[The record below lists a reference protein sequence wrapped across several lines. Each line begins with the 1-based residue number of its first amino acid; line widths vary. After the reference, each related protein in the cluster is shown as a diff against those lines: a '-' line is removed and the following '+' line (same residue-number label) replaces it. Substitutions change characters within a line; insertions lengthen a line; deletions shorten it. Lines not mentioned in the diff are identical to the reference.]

1 MIKKLT
7 AIRGATI
14 SENTAESITKTVC
27 EMCNACFVQNKLK
40 EKDIV
45 SIFFTTTKDI
55 TALNPATALRKG
67 ETVFDPTNIA
77 LFSAQ
82 ESEIDGGSPLMI
94 RVLITTYKSVFV
106 KKQNVY
112 INGAQKLRPD
122 LAKN

>member
-7 AIRGATI
+7 AIRGATMCQ
-14 SENTAESITKTVC
+14 NTPEDITAKVC
-27 EMCNACFVQNKLK
+27 QMCNACIDLNKLK
-40 EKDIV
+40 AKDVV

-55 TALNPATALRKG
+55 TTLNPATALRKG
-67 ETVFDPTNIA
+67 QTTFDPTNIA

-82 ESEIDGGSPLMI
+82 ESEIEGGSPLMI
-94 RVLITTYKSVFV
+94 RVMITAYKSVFV